1 MLGHDVLL
9 AGDLEHALEIIEARA
24 PEVVLA
30 GLGPGAV
37 AQLTQALDAIA
48 VGAAVIAVADEV
60 STPTVLDA
68 MRAGAV
74 DLIGRPIDPDE
85 LQAALQRAENLLRSR
100 DRAQRGAMEELRE
113 GIAREHMVAFMIG
126 LANVIDAKSPY
137 TREHSDRV
145 AQRTKVFAR
154 YLNLPDAECE
164 RLAFGAKLHD
174 IGKVAVPDAILDSSG
189 ALDKEQREV
198 MQRHPSDGARI
209 LRPVQVLHEV
219 IPIVERHH
227 ENWDGT
233 GYPDRLRG
241 EEIPFGAR
249 VVKLVDY
256 FDAITSKRPYRTPL
270 PDAEA
275 CKVVR
280 SEAGRQLDPQLTEQ
294 FVQMVESGLL
304 VKNNVSAVI
313 PAEHRFAAR

>member
-1 MLGHDVLL
+1 MPTGRTSSCTSPWARSSPARSPRWLPTTCTGPDAPRGAPDAPLAPGARAPRGRSRQGGTLRGRSPPRPVPGDRPIKLLVADTDPRAAQQAGRQLRLLGHDVLL

-154 YLNLPDAECE
+154 YLN
-164 RLAFGAKLHD
+164 
-174 IGKVAVPDAILDSSG
+174 
-189 ALDKEQREV
+189 
-198 MQRHPSDGARI
+198 
-209 LRPVQVLHEV
+209 
-219 IPIVERHH
+219 
-227 ENWDGT
+227 
-233 GYPDRLRG
+233 
-241 EEIPFGAR
+241 
-249 VVKLVDY
+249 
-256 FDAITSKRPYRTPL
+256 
-270 PDAEA
+270 
-275 CKVVR
+275 
-280 SEAGRQLDPQLTEQ
+280 
-294 FVQMVESGLL
+294 
-304 VKNNVSAVI
+304 
-313 PAEHRFAAR
+313 

>member
-1 MLGHDVLL
+1 M
-9 AGDLEHALEIIEARA
+9 
-24 PEVVLA
+24 LA